1 VALGLV
7 SIAQAHMVAYTTY
20 VYESMVAKLVFISA
34 VYYADDLSNVWAEV
48 GGAQGSRRMR
58 SESSMD
64 GAHGLLACAE
74 SRGWPRDG
82 DGWQAIDNYYGKL
95 FAMMASCQRAD

>member
-1 VALGLV
+1 
-7 SIAQAHMVAYTTY
+7 
-20 VYESMVAKLVFISA
+20 
-34 VYYADDLSNVWAEV
+34 
-48 GGAQGSRRMR
+48 MR

-74 SRGWPRDG
+74 SQGWPRDG
-82 DGWQAIDNYYGKL
+82 DGWQAIDNYCGKL